1 MREVKESKHGFG
13 GGDGTA
19 KRRSHRRG
27 AVQLALLGLIA
38 IGLVLLP
45 ARAGAVQLNGVFE
58 LDGNAVVNHNSPG
71 LPDD

>member
-1 MREVKESKHGFG
+1 
-13 GGDGTA
+13 
-19 KRRSHRRG
+19 
-27 AVQLALLGLIA
+27 VQLALLGLIA